1 MIVGSFGNITFR
13 TSSFD
18 VTTFKNLARKR
29 TYSFSEHEVVSGK
42 PYLQAGHEGLETLTF
57 DIVLDKALNP
67 LPKDCRECRDM
78 LDEMLK
84 TGDAFPFVLGTSYIG
99 DYVIENIAEKDNL
112 ILGNMIVRMDLAVSL
127 KEYH

>member
-18 VTTFKNLARKR
+18 VTTFKNLTRKR
-29 TYSFSEHEVVSGK
+29 TFSFTEHEVVSGK
-42 PYLQAGHEGLETLTF
+42 PYLQRGHEGLETITF
-57 DIVLDKALNP
+57 DMVLDKALNP

-78 LDEMLK
+78 LSEMQS
-84 TGDAFPFVLGTSYIG
+84 TGDAYPLVIGTKFIG
-99 DYVIENIAEKDNL
+99 NYVIEEINEKDKQ
-112 ILGNMIVRMDLAVSL
+112 ILGDFVTRMDLAVSL